1 MNTTTNTTPITA
13 TLERT
18 VSIDRTRYLY
28 SVTMRDHETGSA
40 VVHTDGTEPDIHAVA
55 ADLGWTI
62 DGPLWRYPDR
72 TVARLY
78 RAAQ

>member
-1 MNTTTNTTPITA
+1 
-13 TLERT
+13 
-18 VSIDRTRYLY
+18 
-28 SVTMRDHETGSA
+28 MRDHETASA

-78 RAAQ
+78 RAAR